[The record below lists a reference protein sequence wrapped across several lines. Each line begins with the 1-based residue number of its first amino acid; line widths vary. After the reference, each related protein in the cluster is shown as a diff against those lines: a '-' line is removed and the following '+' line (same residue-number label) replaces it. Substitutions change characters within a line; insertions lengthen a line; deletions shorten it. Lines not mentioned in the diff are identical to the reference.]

1 MDRAG
6 GVELRARE
14 CRYRSP
20 AFMHRPDGVVTCLS
34 GAALTNSPALDLP
47 GLA

>member
-1 MDRAG
+1 M
-6 GVELRARE
+6 LRARKY
-14 CRYRSP
+14 RYFSP